1 MAGIPDAEVRKLL
14 VFFYEGTF
22 FGDGFFGM
30 TRIEMFTGKGG
41 VGKTTMS
48 VATALKYAQSGKTLL
63 ISTDPSGSLSQIFS
77 QALDQQVMAV
87 AANLDAVE
95 LTREQVLALWRAK
108 FAEEIYAV
116 ISSFLPVGREIIDYL
131 EGAPGIEDEFMLDYL
146 LTKSQANI
154 YQTIVWDTA
163 PTVTTL
169 NLLNIQQL
177 FYTHLTQAQ
186 KVYLKVKGIFS
197 QVDPL
202 SLINK
207 WRELTAQIIVMLQTQ
222 TTAWVVANPER
233 LPVEQA
239 LQVAASLTSF
249 GIGVNGF
256 LLNKMLPLELCG
268 AHPFWLAKFEAQQC
282 CRQRLLEA
290 AGELPVKEIPEL
302 SSEKM
307 ALGVAGEVSGLLGK
321 L

>member
-1 MAGIPDAEVRKLL
+1 
-14 VFFYEGTF
+14 
-22 FGDGFFGM
+22 M

-77 QALDQQVMAV
+77 QALDQQVVEV
-87 AANLDAVE
+87 ASNLDAVE
-95 LTREQVLALWRAK
+95 LTRQQVLALWRAK
-108 FAEEIYAV
+108 FGEEIYTVLSA
-116 ISSFLPVGREIIDYL
+116 FLPVGREIIDYL

-146 LTKSQANI
+146 LTKAQSNI

-186 KVYLKVKGIFS
+186 KVYLKVKGVFM
-197 QVDPL
+197 QADPL

-207 WRELTAQIIVMLQTQ
+207 WRQLTARIIEMLQTQ

-239 LQVAASLTSF
+239 INIAASLTAF

-256 LLNKMLPLELCG
+256 ILNKMLPPELCG
-268 AHPFWLAKFEAQQC
+268 THPFWQAKFESQQ
-282 CRQRLLEA
+282 RWRKRMLRSA
-290 AGELPVKEIPEL
+290 DGRRVKEIPEL
-302 SSEKM
+302 SGEM
-307 ALGVAGEVSGLLGK
+307 QAYGLLAEVAELLGK
-321 L
+321 P